1 MTRRTILLLL
11 FLPAV
16 LAATDNAPLG
26 GTGLT
31 LTKPPAWTFHKTAG
45 KLLLDCRRYYPGE
58 KGQLAAR
65 ILVRRMSNPSR
76 RLPEFATLTADSIRK
91 QYFNTVSRT
100 ITPGPPF
107 FHYRYLFMAEPAAH
121 SGDRLLWVDLRIFP
135 WKNDYLVFY
144 ASARSRKELEEADRI
159 FLTIRLGR

>member
-1 MTRRTILLLL
+1 MKKTLLLL
-11 FLPAV
+11 YFIPAL
-16 LAATDNAPLG
+16 LAAADTAPLG
-26 GTGLT
+26 NTGLT
-31 LTKPPAWTFHKTAG
+31 LTKPPAWTFHKTG
-45 KLLLDCRRYYPGE
+45 GNLLLDIRRSYPGE

-65 ILVRRMSNPSR
+65 ILMRRVANPSR

-100 ITPGPPF
+100 ITAGPPF
-107 FHYRYLFMAEPAAH
+107 FHYRYLFVAEPAAQ

-144 ASARSRKELEEADRI
+144 AAARSRKELEEADRI
-159 FLTIRLGR
+159 FLTIRLGG